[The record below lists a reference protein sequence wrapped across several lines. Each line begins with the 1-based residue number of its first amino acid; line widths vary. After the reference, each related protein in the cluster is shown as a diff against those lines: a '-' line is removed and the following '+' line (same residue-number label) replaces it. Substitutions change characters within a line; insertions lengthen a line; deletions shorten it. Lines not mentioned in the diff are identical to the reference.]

1 LTMDPDFLEGID
13 ENYVRTSYNCIINSP
28 VTPVRENDR
37 EFATFDM
44 FPTTLAALGVTI
56 EGDRLGIGTNLF
68 SDTKTL
74 TEIYGYDKLEEELN
88 KNSDFYIDTFYD
100 EATKESFKK
109 QKNK

>member
-1 LTMDPDFLEGID
+1 
-13 ENYVRTSYNCIINSP
+13 
-28 VTPVRENDR
+28 
-37 EFATFDM
+37 M